1 MGVFLLLV
9 SRFWRQ
15 WVEVWSP
22 EPAVEWRFSCREEV
36 LSRKICFRSLAN
48 RSQRS
53 LEKTCGLEIKA
64 SSRFKDNGGQ
74 KTSACAIEEFHS
86 AFTWFQKRNTLSVL
100 T

>member
-1 MGVFLLLV
+1 
-9 SRFWRQ
+9 
-15 WVEVWSP
+15 
-22 EPAVEWRFSCREEV
+22 
-36 LSRKICFRSLAN
+36 LAN